1 MAKMKGKSKEKTF
14 VWDPS
19 EFIDA
24 PEAVSGYLSA
34 ALETNDPAHIARA
47 IGDVAR
53 ARGMTEIA
61 RHAGVS
67 RENLYRSLNGET
79 RAEFATVMNVLK
91 ALGVQLTASPKAG
104 RRRKV
109 VPERPSTRRTART
122 SAKTAA

>member
-1 MAKMKGKSKEKTF
+1 MAKTKAKPKEATF
-14 VWDPS
+14 AWDPS
-19 EFIDA
+19 EFIDT
-24 PEAVSGYLSA
+24 PEAISGYLSA

-53 ARGMTEIA
+53 AQGMTHIA
-61 RHAGVS
+61 RAAGVS
-67 RENLYRSLNGET
+67 RENLYRSLDGET
-79 RAEFATVMNVLK
+79 RAEFATVMHVLK

-109 VPERPSTRRTART
+109 IARQGSTSRSARA